1 MRGSTM
7 KEIWQTVH
15 DSGLILSYSNFVTYY
30 HRLAKTFDA
39 SVIDKH
45 HEIPVQREEGQV
57 NAESS
62 IPPVTELSVLEKLD
76 EARKKIGQKDYSKV
90 ALDHA
95 RNKNKL

>member
-1 MRGSTM
+1 M

-30 HRLAKTFDA
+30 HRLTKTFDA
-39 SVIDKH
+39 SVSEVHQDH
-45 HEIPVQREEGQV
+45 PSQQDENQV
-57 NAESS
+57 TAESTTQ
-62 IPPVTELSVLEKLD
+62 PVSELSVLEKLD

-95 RNKNKL
+95 RNKNKS